1 MSQRPLVRFSFLVSR
16 FWFLVRVAH
25 PGMGEQRLI
34 GKWRS
39 DADDPEGIGEFGEVS
54 LEFSPNGGLTYTIHV
69 DEKRQIILLTYR
81 VEGDVLIT
89 DQPSHPK
96 EERTKFKIT
105 ADGKLVLLHENR
117 PSAYVRVDG
126 SIRL

>member
-1 MSQRPLVRFSFLVSR
+1 
-16 FWFLVRVAH
+16 
-25 PGMGEQRLI
+25 
-34 GKWRS
+34 
-39 DADDPEGIGEFGEVS
+39 
-54 LEFSPNGGLTYTIHV
+54 
-69 DEKRQIILLTYR
+69 
-81 VEGDVLIT
+81 LIT
-89 DQPSHPK
+89 DQPPHPK

>member
-1 MSQRPLVRFSFLVSR
+1 
-16 FWFLVRVAH
+16 
-25 PGMGEQRLI
+25 MGEQRLI

-89 DQPSHPK
+89 DQPPHPK